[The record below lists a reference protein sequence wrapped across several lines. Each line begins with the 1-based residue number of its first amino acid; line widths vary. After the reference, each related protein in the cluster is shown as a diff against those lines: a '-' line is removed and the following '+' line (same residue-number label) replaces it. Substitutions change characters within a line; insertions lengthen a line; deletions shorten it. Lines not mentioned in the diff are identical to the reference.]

1 MPNWRRCR
9 FRWALYV
16 WGKFA
21 ECWFPTDIF
30 RSSDITTCVVEGM
43 VVVLG
48 GRGNEDLPAKAESID
63 GPREGDDGLS
73 SEIAQCKSQR
83 EPRFGEESDAQS

>member
-1 MPNWRRCR
+1 
-9 FRWALYV
+9 
-16 WGKFA
+16 
-21 ECWFPTDIF
+21 
-30 RSSDITTCVVEGM
+30 
-43 VVVLG
+43 VLG